1 MENMHHGASAAGW
14 EIAGAVLMVAWMV
27 VMWAAVAV
35 LAFAIRGQVRPWMYR
50 TSLGVI
56 ALGVIAQIGHFQEH
70 IAQAGYWIA
79 HSNAPAWMTPWGT
92 GLANGFG
99 QVDTSKPTLGMEI
112 LHLVGNFHFL
122 AGLVGVALIT
132 HRALESKARKWGR
145 MGVLMQ
151 GIHGI
156 EHIALT
162 VSVLLG
168 AKAFGLS
175 TWFGLLD
182 PGPGLWTYRVWW
194 HFFANVIGTTIF
206 AMALFHLWRERATIE
221 ATFGAPATGS
231 AGQPESV
238 QAEGAGS
245 AGTPVPV
252 G

>member
-1 MENMHHGASAAGW
+1 MENMHHGAGAAGW

-35 LAFAIRGQVRPWMYR
+35 LIVGLRKQVRPWMYK

-70 IAQAGYWIA
+70 VLQAGYWIG
-79 HSNAPAWMTPWGT
+79 HNNSPAWMTPWGT

-99 QVDTSKPTLGMEI
+99 AVDPSNKTLGMEI

-132 HRALESKARKWGR
+132 HRAIESQARKWAR
-145 MGVLMQ
+145 MGVVMQ
-151 GIHGI
+151 GIHGL
-156 EHIALT
+156 EHVALT

-168 AKAFGLS
+168 YKAIGLS

-194 HFFANVIGTTIF
+194 HFLANVIGTTIF
-206 AMALFHLWRERATIE
+206 ALALINLWRERATIE
-221 ATFGAPATGS
+221 ATFHETDAVEERKPVT
-231 AGQPESV
+231 V
-238 QAEGAGS
+238 AE
-245 AGTPVPV
+245 PVPV
-252 G
+252 R

>member
-1 MENMHHGASAAGW
+1 MENMHHGAGATGW
-14 EIAGAVLMVAWMV
+14 EIAGAIAMLAWMV

-35 LAFAIRGQVRPWMYR
+35 LIVAMRRGVRPWMYR
-50 TSLGVI
+50 ASLGVI
-56 ALGVIAQIGHFQEH
+56 GLGVLAQIGHFQEH
-70 IAQAGYWIA
+70 VLQVGYWLG
-79 HSNAPAWMTPWGT
+79 HPNSPAWMTPWGT

-112 LHLVGNFHFL
+112 LHLAGNFQFL

-151 GIHGI
+151 GIHGL

-162 VSVLLG
+162 VSVALG
-168 AKAFGLS
+168 AKAIGLS

-194 HFFANVIGTTIF
+194 HFAANVVGTTIF
-206 AMALFHLWRERATIE
+206 VLALIHLWRERATIE
-221 ATFGAPATGS
+221 ATFRTPSERSTTTAEELAT
-231 AGQPESV
+231 PEL
-238 QAEGAGS
+238 
-245 AGTPVPV
+245 PVPV
-252 G
+252 R